1 MPFQRAIGSN
11 LANGLSHRGS
21 AHRPGGGVLGLLLT
35 SVGVLSVGA
44 VIPAEFAAL
53 ARLDFSLLAITV
65 VLAVVAT
72 LLAAVYPAYRA
83 SQVPPAMQLKS
94 NEAQSNVYPSHH
106 LCTAQAQGFRRFL
119 IVLQIALTLAI
130 TVYQDGKPAAIV
142 GIVERLQNNVETDST
157 WEYNAV
163 IEPLREDVLWTVYVA
178 RARPGQAHQGLC
190 ADRGMAVL
198 MGVICVILLSVTAA
212 GIVGLTS
219 FWVGQRYRQIGVRR
233 ALGARKIDI
242 LRYFQIENLLIAGAA
257 AAIGVMCAL
266 GLNLWLM
273 KNFEMMR
280 LPLPYLAIG
289 VLAMFALGQ
298 AAVFVPARR
307 ASNVPP
313 VVATRSV

>member
-1 MPFQRAIGSN
+1 MCTHPLVQQFLTEA
-11 LANGLSHRGS
+11 ADD
-21 AHRPGGGVLGLLLT
+21 RPGGRRARSAADG

-83 SQVPPAMQLKS
+83 SQ
-94 NEAQSNVYPSHH
+94 
-106 LCTAQAQGFRRFL
+106 
-119 IVLQIALTLAI
+119 

-178 RARPGQAHQGLC
+178 RARPGRTTEAMREIHKALFAINPMRHMPQPWAGVHTF
-190 ADRGMAVL
+190 AERRTRRYASERGMAVL
-198 MGVICVILLSVTAA
+198 MGVICVILLGVTAA

-219 FWVGQRYRQIGVRR
+219 FWVGQRHRQIGVRR

-257 AAIGVMCAL
+257 RPSG
-266 GLNLWLM
+266 
-273 KNFEMMR
+273 
-280 LPLPYLAIG
+280 
-289 VLAMFALGQ
+289 
-298 AAVFVPARR
+298 
-307 ASNVPP
+307 
-313 VVATRSV
+313 